1 MKEIKVGASSEKTVA
16 VTEERLAVTV
26 GSGDLKVFATPMMIA
41 LMENAAASA
50 VSEYLEGEETTVGTF
65 MGTSHSAA
73 TPLGMNVTAR
83 ATVTAV
89 NGREIEFSVEA
100 FDECGKIGEGTHRRF
115 VVYSGKFM
123 AKTNAKLEKQ
133 AHI

>member
-1 MKEIKVGASSEKTVA
+1 MKEIKIGSVCEKTVT
-16 VTEERLAVTV
+16 VTEELLAVTV
-26 GSGDLKVFATPMMIA
+26 GSGDLKVYATPMMIA

-50 VSEYLEGEETTVGTF
+50 VSEFLEGEETTVGTF

-73 TPLGMNVTAR
+73 TPLGMKVTAK

-100 FDECGKIGEGTHRRF
+100 SDECGKIGEGTHKRF
-115 VVYSGKFM
+115 VVYREKFM
-123 AKTNAKLEKQ
+123 AKTNGKLEK
-133 AHI
+133 